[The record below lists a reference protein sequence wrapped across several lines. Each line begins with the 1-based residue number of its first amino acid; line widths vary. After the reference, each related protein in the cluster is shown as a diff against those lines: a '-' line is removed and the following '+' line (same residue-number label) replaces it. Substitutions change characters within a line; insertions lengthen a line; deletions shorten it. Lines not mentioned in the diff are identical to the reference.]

1 MIRRPTQKHG
11 FFIMSFDRK
20 LTVLD
25 TLKQYTEADTT
36 DNTPLNTKKKNIE
49 GEFFHSKIMTFDVP
63 KNTWG
68 RILKSP
74 IHQHVSCV
82 GVCSIPQIST
92 TASRKETWSQYFYM
106 CEQLAKVECPVGA
119 R

>member
-1 MIRRPTQKHG
+1 MIRRQTRKHG

-49 GEFFHSKIMTFDVP
+49 GEFFHSKIMTSDAP

-68 RILKSP
+68 RILKRP
-74 IHQHVSCV
+74 IYQHVSCV
-82 GVCSIPQIST
+82 GVGSIPQIST
-92 TASRKETWSQYFYM
+92 TVSRKETWSQYFYM
-106 CEQLAKVECPVGA
+106 REQLARVECPLVA